1 MGRPPREGHMAIQI
15 RRREFITLLCGAP
28 VAWPLAAG
36 AQQPAMPGIGVLNA
50 GSPEAAAHLVASFR
64 PGLAETGYVEGR
76 NATIQYRWA
85 HGHYGRLP
93 ALATEL
99 VRQPVNIIATTGGE
113 PTALA
118 AKNATSIIPIVFSAG
133 GDPVKT
139 GLVASLN
146 RPSGNVTGVNQYADV
161 LQG

>member
-1 MGRPPREGHMAIQI
+1 MNDPQPEGHMASHIG
-15 RRREFITLLCGAP
+15 RRKFLATLGGAA

-36 AQQPAMPGIGVLNA
+36 AQQPARPVIGFRYA
-50 GSPEAAAHLVASFR
+50 GAPQGAAAVVGSFR
-64 PGLAETGYVEGR
+64 HGLAETGYVEGR
-76 NATIQYRWA
+76 NVTIQFRWA

-99 VRQPVNIIATTGGE
+99 VRQPVNVIATTGGE

-118 AKNATSIIPIVFSAG
+118 AKNATSTIPIVFSAG

-146 RPSGNVTGVNQYADV
+146 RPS
-161 LQG
+161 

>member
-1 MGRPPREGHMAIQI
+1 MLDLG
-15 RRREFITLLCGAP
+15 RRRFITLLCGAP
-28 VAWPLAAG
+28 VAWRLAPVVRQPRMAG
-36 AQQPAMPGIGVLNA
+36 IWFLNA
-50 GSPEAAAHLVASFR
+50 GSAEAAVALVASFR
-64 PGLAETGYVEGR
+64 QGLAETGYVAGR
-76 NATIQYRWA
+76 NVTIQYRLA

-99 VRQPVNIIATTGGE
+99 VRQPVNVIATTGGE

-133 GDPVKT
+133 GDPVKA

-146 RPSGNVTGVNQYADV
+146 RPSGNVTGVNQYADM
-161 LQG
+161 LQGKRL